1 METRRLS
8 DNTRHH
14 NTNSHS
20 KLEPEYLGE
29 SNRKMASD
37 PRRSR
42 QQILLGPP
50 HDDAMDEDDEDELF
64 GESTIAI
71 PQAVSNQLLNQF
83 IIPSPFP
90 HHTTGP
96 TSSRFRNAFTRI
108 TTNPTSD
115 VEAWQALMTEVVNC
129 YRSIQTKIHMAD
141 AEVQLQL
148 DWIESCYGT
157 LLKYFP
163 YSVAHVVAVA
173 ELLLAQSARV
183 GEEQG
188 PFVNVGLDLQRQANA
203 QAKLEHLLSQY
214 LGIQVDGTKD
224 EQQNYGMC
232 THSVDLWMIYISN
245 KIRQARRDNPG
256 NDALVKEWATQAYE
270 LALQHAGFGFQNH
283 VLWKAYLQYTK
294 QATVGDTQHMVILR
308 QLYQR
313 LVCHPMTGLDQLWQ
327 EYELFE
333 RQQSEALAQALIG
346 EFTPKYQHARTVYLE
361 RNRVF
366 NVQDLQMD
374 RMAAPPNEQELA
386 EEYQVLQLWKTRCAY
401 ERTNPERLST
411 LDLQIRIRTC
421 FKEMACAWTQHPEVW
436 HMWSKWE
443 ETSHAIDRAIRVL
456 EIAQV
461 HIPDCT
467 LLAHAQA
474 QLVELHDPEPS
485 KCLHVMETFLDRAP
499 NTLGY
504 ALYQQM
510 VRRYKG
516 KEAARAVFSKA
527 RRVLL
532 TPTASDTT
540 STNTSGNV
548 AIKAEDGAPAGEGDD
563 TTEIKKEDSSNG
575 RRWMVTNRLDE
586 SIGKATPSMAVKED
600 LSDKNMTKTRPGP
613 ITWHL
618 FSCHATIEHRLNH
631 APIVAARIYELGLRK
646 HASFLTQPAYVL
658 RYAHL
663 LLELQDVVNL
673 RALLTRALAACSDRK
688 SPQVAALWDMALQF
702 ESLVSIADAT
712 NVPAAVALER
722 KRRAALLG
730 PDIED
735 VATGIRVGM
744 GDSVAIGAQKST
756 IAEQLVRQD
765 GYDVNST
772 IVNGMSRAVDVLDI
786 MGLWGSGSGRSNPL
800 GNTVS
805 ATQAVE
811 DEEEIIPGGKS
822 DAAYQKRQH
831 FAKLLGSGGSTSVEE
846 VVGGDPG
853 SRLLSARERLQAGAA
868 PSSQNTAV
876 TMVIQ
881 SSPEWLRDLILLL
894 PASRLRTPVLGKPPP
909 HLTEMALSALRQS
922 KLPAERPQDDK
933 DTKASGTKHKLGS
946 GNGGDSSDDEGGAGG
961 SGGYGTQFRSRQR
974 ARQSQNPTTAGIA
987 AEI

>member
-1 METRRLS
+1 MSQVNSNSEADYILVVETQIQ
-8 DNTRHH
+8 
-14 NTNSHS
+14 
-20 KLEPEYLGE
+20 
-29 SNRKMASD
+29 MASD
-37 PRRSR
+37 PRRNR

-50 HDDAMDEDDEDELF
+50 HEDAMDEDDEDELF
-64 GESTIAI
+64 GDSTTNASTTTAI
-71 PQAVSNQLLNQF
+71 PQAVTNQLLNQF
-83 IIPSPFP
+83 ITPSPFP
-90 HHTTGP
+90 HHTSGP

-129 YRSIQTKIHMAD
+129 YRSIQSKIHMVD
-141 AEVQLQL
+141 AEIQLQL

-173 ELLLAQSARV
+173 ELLLSQSARA

-188 PFVNVGLDLQRQANA
+188 PLTNVGVDLQRQANA
-203 QAKLEHLLSQY
+203 QAKLEHLLTQH
-214 LGIQVDGTKD
+214 LGIYMDGTK
-224 EQQNYGMC
+224 EELNFGMC
-232 THSVDLWMIYISN
+232 THSVDLWMIYISTR
-245 KIRQARRDNPG
+245 IRQARRENPG
-256 NDALVKEWATQAYE
+256 NEPLVKEWATQAYE

-283 VLWKAYLQYTK
+283 VLWKAYLQYIK
-294 QATVGDTQHMVILR
+294 QATAGDTQHMVILR

-333 RQQSEALAQALIG
+333 RQQSEALAQALVG
-346 EFTPKYQHARTVYLE
+346 EFTPKYQHARTIYLE

-366 NVQDLQMD
+366 NMQDLQMD

-386 EEYQVLQLWKTRCAY
+386 EEYQVLQLWKTRSAY

-411 LDLQIRIRTC
+411 IDLQVRIRTC
-421 FKEMACAWTQHPEVW
+421 FKEMVCAWTQHPEVW
-436 HMWSKWE
+436 HMWSMWE
-443 ETSHAIDRAIRVL
+443 ETSHAVDRAIRVL
-456 EIAQV
+456 QVAQA

-474 QLVELHDPEPS
+474 QLVELHTPEPS
-485 KCLHVMETFLDRAP
+485 QCLPVMEAFLERAP

-510 VRRYKG
+510 VRRYRG

-527 RRVLL
+527 RRVLVA
-532 TPTASDTT
+532 PGASDSG
-540 STNTSGNV
+540 STNTIGNT
-548 AIKAEDGAPAGEGDD
+548 ATKTEDGVAATEGED
-563 TTEIKKEDSSNG
+563 TTDVKKEDPENG
-575 RRWMVTNRLDE
+575 KRWMVTNRLDE
-586 SIGKATPSMAVKED
+586 SIGRATASTVTKDDPSDRNTTTMV
-600 LSDKNMTKTRPGP
+600 RPGP

-618 FSCHATIEHRLNH
+618 YSSHATIEHRLNH
-631 APIVAARIYELGLRK
+631 APAIAARIYELGLRK
-646 HASFLTQPAYVL
+646 HGSFLTQPAYVL
-658 RYAHL
+658 RYSQL
-663 LLELQDVVNL
+663 LLELQDTVNL
-673 RALLTRALAACSDRK
+673 RALLTRALTACSDRR

-765 GYDVNST
+765 GYDPNST
-772 IVNGMSRAVDVLDI
+772 IVNGMSRTVDVLDV

-800 GNTVS
+800 GHTMS

-811 DEEEIIPGGKS
+811 EEEEIIPGGKS
-822 DAAYQKRQH
+822 DVAYQKRQH
-831 FAKLLGSGGSTSVEE
+831 FAKLLASGGSTSLDE
-846 VVGGDPG
+846 VGGDPG
-853 SRLLSARERLQAGAA
+853 SRILSARERLQGASA
-868 PSSQNTAV
+868 PASQNTAV
-876 TMVIQ
+876 TMIIQ
-881 SSPEWLRDLILLL
+881 NSPEWLRDLLMLL
-894 PASRLRTPVLGKPPP
+894 PASRLRTPVIGKPPP
-909 HLTEMALSALRQS
+909 HLTEMALTALRQN
-922 KLPAERPQDDK
+922 KLPDERPQDDNNSQM
-933 DTKASGTKHKLGS
+933 AGTKHKMGS
-946 GNGGDSSDDEGGAGG
+946 GNDGDSSDDEGGPRG

-974 ARQSQNPTTAGIA
+974 ARQMQSQATNGIA
-987 AEI
+987 AEH

>member
-1 METRRLS
+1 
-8 DNTRHH
+8 
-14 NTNSHS
+14 
-20 KLEPEYLGE
+20 
-29 SNRKMASD
+29 
-37 PRRSR
+37 
-42 QQILLGPP
+42 
-50 HDDAMDEDDEDELF
+50 MDEDDEDELF
-64 GESTIAI
+64 GDMTVAI
-71 PQAVSNQLLNQF
+71 PQPVTDQLLNQF
-83 IIPSPFP
+83 ITPSPFP

-129 YRSIQTKIHMAD
+129 YRSIQSKIHMAD
-141 AEVQLQL
+141 AEIQLQL

-173 ELLLAQSARV
+173 ELLLAQSARP
-183 GEEQG
+183 GEEHG
-188 PFVNVGLDLQRQANA
+188 PLANVGLDLQRQANA
-203 QAKLEHLLSQY
+203 QAKLDRLLTQQ
-214 LGIQVDGTKD
+214 LGIQIDGTKD
-224 EQQNYGMC
+224 EHNFGMC
-232 THSVDLWMIYISN
+232 THSVDLWMIYISTR
-245 KIRQARRDNPG
+245 IRQARREHPG
-256 NDALVKEWATQAYE
+256 NEALVREWATQAYE
-270 LALQHAGFGFQNH
+270 LALQYAGFGFQNH

-294 QATVGDTQHMVILR
+294 QATAADTQHMVILR

-327 EYELFE
+327 EYEQFE
-333 RQQSEALAQALIG
+333 RQQSEALAQALVG

-366 NVQDLQMD
+366 NMQDLQMD

-386 EEYQVLQLWKTRCAY
+386 EEYQVLQLWKTRSAY

-411 LDLQIRIRTC
+411 ADLQIRIRTC
-421 FKEMACAWTQHPEVW
+421 FKEMVCAWTQHPEVW

-456 EIAQV
+456 QVAQT

-467 LLAHAQA
+467 LLAHTQA
-474 QLVELHDPEPS
+474 QLVELHDPDPS
-485 KCLHVMETFLDRAP
+485 KCLQVMETFLERAP

-527 RRVLL
+527 RRVLIAPGAL
-532 TPTASDTT
+532 DTT
-540 STNTSGNV
+540 ATSNSGTIPTKTEEGMGV
-548 AIKAEDGAPAGEGDD
+548 GDGED
-563 TTEIKKEDSSNG
+563 TTDVKKEDPENG
-575 RRWMVTNRLDE
+575 KRWMVTNRLDE
-586 SIGKATPSMAVKED
+586 SIGRATVTTSAVAKED
-600 LSDKNMTKTRPGP
+600 PAEKGISTMIRPGQ

-618 FSCHATIEHRLNH
+618 YSSHATIEHRLNH
-631 APIVAARIYELGLRK
+631 APVVAARIYELGLRK
-646 HASFLTQPAYVL
+646 HGSFLTQPSYVL
-658 RYAHL
+658 RYAQL
-663 LLELQDVVNL
+663 LLELQDTVNL

-688 SPQVAALWDMALQF
+688 SAQVAALWDMALQF
-702 ESLVSIADAT
+702 ETLVSIADPT
-712 NVPAAVALER
+712 NVPTAAALER

-744 GDSVAIGAQKST
+744 GDLVAIGAQKSS

-765 GYDVNST
+765 GYDLNST
-772 IVNGMSRAVDVLDI
+772 IVNGMSRSVDVLDV

-800 GNTVS
+800 GHTIS
-805 ATQAVE
+805 ASQAVE
-811 DEEEIIPGGKS
+811 EEEEIIPGGKS
-822 DAAYQKRQH
+822 DVAYQKRQH
-831 FAKLLGSGGSTSVEE
+831 FAKLLASGGSTAVED
-846 VVGGDPG
+846 VGGADPG
-853 SRLLSARERLQAGAA
+853 SRLLSARERLQAASA
-868 PSSQNTAV
+868 PASQNTAV
-876 TMVIQ
+876 TMIIQ
-881 SSPEWLRDLILLL
+881 NSPEWLRDLLMLL

-909 HLTEMALSALRQS
+909 HLTEMALAALRQS

-933 DTKASGTKHKLGS
+933 DSQTAGSKHKLGS
-946 GNGGDSSDDEGGAGG
+946 GNDGDSSDDEGGPRG

-974 ARQSQNPTTAGIA
+974 ARQMQSQTMNGITA
-987 AEI
+987 EH